1 MAKEKQKTP
10 FALFVRLFY
19 SAKVFSLTVANTQR
33 KKMAKSNFSSTTGA
47 AKKASSISLDE
58 LKNVKD
64 PYVGSGSSPFIH
76 DSEARFEGF
85 AKVSWTSKLNGV
97 DYSGEYLGLK
107 FEGIKDA
114 LSLSTFIKIDE
125 EAVDET
131 NKFFSVQNDA
141 EGVAQIMNKHSELTL
156 DLLQEIESF
165 FSSPRKFKLK
175 PYKAL
180 TSWGK
185 RTNRKLINIV

>member
-1 MAKEKQKTP
+1 
-10 FALFVRLFY
+10 
-19 SAKVFSLTVANTQR
+19 
-33 KKMAKSNFSSTTGA
+33 MAKSSFNSVTGA

-64 PYVGSGSSPFIH
+64 PYVGSGSSPFVH
-76 DSEARFEGF
+76 DADAKFEGF
-85 AKVSWTSKLNGV
+85 SKVSWTSKLNGV
-97 DYSGEYLGLK
+97 DYSGEYLGIK

-114 LSLSTFIKIDE
+114 LSLSTFLKVDE

-131 NKFFSVQNDA
+131 NKFFSVQNDT
-141 EGVAQIMNKHSELTL
+141 EGVALIMGKYQELSL
-156 DLLQEIESF
+156 ALLQEIEAF
-165 FSSPRKFKLK
+165 FSSPRKFKIK

-185 RTNRKLINIV
+185 RTNRKLINII